1 MSQCNLKVISTN
13 KAPKSVGPYSQAIIC
28 DNLLFISGQIAINPL
43 TNELVTDSFE
53 NEVKQILNNIIE
65 ILTEANT
72 SLDNV
77 VKTTVFIKDIT
88 KFGIFNEIYGNYFI
102 NNKPARSLVEVS
114 NLPKGCNLEIEVIA
128 KI

>member
-1 MSQCNLKVISTN
+1 MSQCNLKAISTN
-13 KAPKSVGPYSQAIIC
+13 KAPKAVGPYSQAIIC

-88 KFGIFNEIYGNYFI
+88 KFGIFNEIYGNCFI

-114 NLPKGCNLEIEVIA
+114 NLPKGVNVEVEVIA